1 MTTRRW
7 QLYVLLDVV
16 ATWNQQLI
24 IIQSQLGNQVA
35 LYISLGVSKLA
46 TIFLVQRLFTRDMKK
61 VTMTCH
67 IFTAA
72 LVVWTIMAAM
82 LVSVGCSPPSMAPKT
97 GSKTCPGIDVRYK
110 FVVVTDIITDMVLVM
125 IPSYLTWQLQM
136 SIKLKLQVIAVFAFR
151 LPLIAL
157 ASMSLRAWIRSLGGE
172 NPGADRTPAI
182 VFQQVELCVSLL
194 AATLPCLKSFIRSF
208 DTGSG
213 VKATIGSS
221 NETGSNGRNGGSG
234 QHHGDGYQLSPV
246 KNSRTASGSGS
257 CSPWKGDDGSIRV
270 NPRPFTS
277 ARSPPKLMR
286 HASSRGAFESQTTME
301 PDRQSQGSSKG
312 LFIRRETH
320 WEVTSEEARRESDA
334 NSAGVLRLA

>member
-1 MTTRRW
+1 MIR
-7 QLYVLLDVV
+7 
-16 ATWNQQLI
+16 
-24 IIQSQLGNQVA
+24 QSQLGNQIA
-35 LYISLGVSKLA
+35 LYVSLGISKLA
-46 TIFLVQRLFTRDMKK
+46 TIFLIQRLFTRDMKK

-67 IFTAA
+67 IFTAV
-72 LVVWTIMAAM
+72 LVVWTVMAAM
-82 LVSVGCSPPSMAPKT
+82 LVSVGCSPQSMAPKT
-97 GSKTCPGIDVRYK
+97 APQTCPGIDARYK
-110 FVVVTDIITDMVLVM
+110 FVVITDIITDMILVM

-172 NPGADRTPAI
+172 NPGAHRTPAI

-221 NETGSNGRNGGSG
+221 NETGSNGRNGGIG
-234 QHHGDGYQLSPV
+234 QHHCDGYQLSPV
-246 KNSRTASGSGS
+246 KGRAESGSGS
-257 CSPWKGDDGSIRV
+257 CSRWKVDDGSIRV

-277 ARSPPKLMR
+277 ARSPQKLMR
-286 HASSRGAFESQTTME
+286 HASSRGAFEPRATMDS
-301 PDRQSQGSSKG
+301 DRHSQGSAKG

-320 WEVTSEEARRESDA
+320 WEVTSEEARRGSDA
-334 NSAGVLRLA
+334 NSPGLLRLA